1 MSITD
6 SPIKGVFVRYVQSK
20 GIVVLAFFDVRY
32 AQAAHALLAT
42 RTTDLL
48 DVCAD
53 DSWFRCRYLTP
64 NQTVQLTGD
73 SKFLKAASAAFYI
86 SVQGTDEQD
95 DSSRKRPVDTDTL
108 LQLLE
113 SFGTIRSVN
122 LVDSLNDDLVRF
134 YPSPLPPLTLLL
146 SASKT
151 TTSSIVISATPTQP
165 TPPWTGKCFLA

>member
-20 GIVVLAFFDVRY
+20 GKLLSWRFFDVRY

-86 SVQGTDEQD
+86 SVQGTG
-95 DSSRKRPVDTDTL
+95 RA
-108 LQLLE
+108 
-113 SFGTIRSVN
+113 G
-122 LVDSLNDDLVRF
+122 
-134 YPSPLPPLTLLL
+134 
-146 SASKT
+146 
-151 TTSSIVISATPTQP
+151 
-165 TPPWTGKCFLA
+165 

>member
-1 MSITD
+1 M
-6 SPIKGVFVRYVQSK
+6 FVRYVQSK

-32 AQAAHALLAT
+32 AQAAHAVLAT

-134 YPSPLPPLTLLL
+134 PIIPRPHLTLL